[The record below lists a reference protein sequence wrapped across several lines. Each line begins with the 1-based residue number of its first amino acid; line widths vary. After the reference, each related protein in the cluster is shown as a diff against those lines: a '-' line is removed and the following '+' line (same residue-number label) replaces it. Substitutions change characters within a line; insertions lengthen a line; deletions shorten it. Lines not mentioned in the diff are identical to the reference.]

1 MKNTQIEIIKI
12 VCKKININ
20 FEEDSLNFLDDRRHP
35 VLNIPFS
42 KYLLLHFD
50 EKWIYNNYIKKY
62 KNIEPTKNE
71 LIDFIRNLVKK
82 NNLIITTG
90 REISKL
96 LNDIRFE
103 IDYKEVKIF
112 DKQNL
117 LEIENIV
124 FNSSLLISCHGWIT
138 HIAAAK
144 NIKQIDIIDNSYP
157 YDKWTSH
164 LRNYNCLHRKSFKVL
179 SKEIIDLI

>member
-1 MKNTQIEIIKI
+1 M
-12 VCKKININ
+12 
-20 FEEDSLNFLDDRRHP
+20 
-35 VLNIPFS
+35 
-42 KYLLLHFD
+42 
-50 EKWIYNNYIKKY
+50 
-62 KNIEPTKNE
+62 
-71 LIDFIRNLVKK
+71 
-82 NNLIITTG
+82 
-90 REISKL
+90 
-96 LNDIRFE
+96 NDIRFE

-112 DKQNL
+112 DNQNL